1 MRWSIRTTVRYGVAL
16 LAGVIAGGRGVGAMQ
31 SWQQYRALK
40 ARDPSAADAYL
51 TFVQVDAAI
60 AVVSLCL
67 AGLLWWLLGKGEP
80 RE

>member
-1 MRWSIRTTVRYGVAL
+1 
-16 LAGVIAGGRGVGAMQ
+16 MQ